1 MDSARLLSAPKSEET
16 ADFRGGEETIRPEID
31 RFKAGKNFDAFFF
44 RCLVVLFSLF
54 GGRFCGGCKLYID
67 FLTIDFKMIQ

>member
-31 RFKAGKNFDAFFF
+31 RFKAGKNFDAFF
-44 RCLVVLFSLF
+44 L
-54 GGRFCGGCKLYID
+54 GGMLSSFVFFVRGK
-67 FLTIDFKMIQ
+67 FL